1 MKPTGAT
8 KEAMGHGPL
17 PWQWLPDEGQFI
29 VDAKGNIVA
38 EIPCQGCNPIDG
50 EFLVTAVNERERL
63 REALRRLVAAAG
75 FSLATPGMI
84 RGRDQLKSAKEAAD
98 AVLNETT
105 PGTSAGGG

>member
-1 MKPTGAT
+1 MKREGAT
-8 KEAMGHGPL
+8 KEATNHHSPL

-63 REALRRLVAAAG
+63 RELVQDFRKWLIMPGSDGVEHTAWPEWIARIDAALNG
-75 FSLATPGMI
+75 EKG
-84 RGRDQLKSAKEAAD
+84 E
-98 AVLNETT
+98 
-105 PGTSAGGG
+105 GG